1 MTILVGIIALAPVTM
16 LAIGLGYLA
25 FEKQKGEL
33 KMTIIRTCY
42 RLVYRDGSHG
52 PWTSDYEQAKKDA
65 EFFRARIE
73 TEYFQISN

>member
-1 MTILVGIIALAPVTM
+1 
-16 LAIGLGYLA
+16 
-25 FEKQKGEL
+25 
-33 KMTIIRTCY
+33 MTIIRTCY

-52 PWTSDYEQAKKDA
+52 PWTSDYEQVRKDA